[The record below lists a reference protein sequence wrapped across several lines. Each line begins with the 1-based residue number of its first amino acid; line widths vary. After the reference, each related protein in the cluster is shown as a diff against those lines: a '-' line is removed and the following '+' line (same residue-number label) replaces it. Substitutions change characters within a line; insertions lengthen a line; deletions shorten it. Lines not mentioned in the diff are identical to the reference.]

1 MAFQWAK
8 ASPRELELGFEP
20 VAAPTSRITD
30 TLISQL
36 TLADSVFFL
45 RVLIHIYQILV
56 IWLVDEGNS
65 TRKTKRTAYLCACK
79 YT

>member
-1 MAFQWAK
+1 MSLSASQGIFTLIQRGAKNGFLVGK

-36 TLADSVFFL
+36 TLADSVSF
-45 RVLIHIYQILV
+45 
-56 IWLVDEGNS
+56 
-65 TRKTKRTAYLCACK
+65 
-79 YT
+79 